1 MSKRGLL
8 FGSVGF
14 AVLVILPFIVLSVRE
29 YGTSQ
34 KYETG
39 GRTVRFAGEDWGA
52 PNPFLFYP
60 RGPGYVNMSYV
71 FDSLAWK
78 DEKGVTG
85 LLAESWEA
93 SRDMTVYTFALRPDA
108 RWHDGAPVGADD
120 VAFTFEY
127 FKKHIFPWSRLDIV
141 EKVRVLDDRRV
152 EFKLAH
158 PYAPFLVNVAGTVPI
173 IPRHVWEKVEDPR
186 TFREK
191 QAFIGSGP
199 FRFESYSKE
208 HGTYSFVASE
218 DYYLGKLRVR
228 KLEFV
233 AVGDPLL
240 ALKKG
245 EIDGL
250 SFWTRQLDAIGEFS
264 DDPGY
269 RVVKGPGNWVLKLMM
284 NLKDPVFGKLEVRR
298 ALASALDL
306 ADMAGRIKHGHV
318 TPGSAGFIPPSSEWH
333 NPGVRQYPY
342 DLEKAR
348 ALLEDAGFHD
358 ADDDGV
364 RENANGGKLSYT
376 LLTSPNYV
384 READYIAGQAR
395 LIGILLTVKT
405 LPVPT
410 LDPMLKEGRFLLAVN
425 GHGGIGGDPDMLR
438 TNFCEG
444 WLWDTG
450 GYSNDE
456 LAELGRQ
463 QMVESDIKKRRAL
476 ICRMQEIIAEDLP
489 VIPLW
494 YPDIYFVYNPAAL
507 DGWFYTPGGV
517 GLGIPTI
524 NNKLVYVERKDQ

>member
-8 FGSVGF
+8 LGSAGF
-14 AVLVILPFIVLSVRE
+14 AVLVILPFILLSVRE
-29 YGTSQ
+29 YGSSQ

-39 GRTVRFAGEDWGA
+39 ARTVRFAGEDWGA

-60 RGPGYVNMSYV
+60 RGPGYINMSYV
-71 FDSLAWK
+71 FDTLTWK
-78 DEKGVTG
+78 DKKGVTG
-85 LLAESWEA
+85 LLAESWEI
-93 SRDMTVYTFALRPDA
+93 SQDMTVYTFTLRKNI
-108 RWHDGAPVGADD
+108 RWHDGEYVSAGD
-120 VAFTFEY
+120 VAFTFNY
-127 FKKHIFPWSRLDIV
+127 FKKHVFPWSRLDVV
-141 EKVRVLDDRRV
+141 EKVSALDDRRV
-152 EFKLAH
+152 EFKLVH
-158 PYAPFLVNVAGTVPI
+158 PYAPFLVNVTGTVPI
-173 IPRHVWEKVEDPR
+173 IPRHIWEKIGDPR
-186 TFREK
+186 TFSGPG
-191 QAFIGSGP
+191 AFVGSGP

-218 DYYLGKLRVR
+218 DYHLGKLRVG

-264 DDPGY
+264 NDPAY
-269 RVVKGPGNWVLKLMM
+269 KIVKGPGNWVLKLMI
-284 NLKDPVFGKLEVRR
+284 NLKDPVLGKQEVRHAIAR
-298 ALASALDL
+298 ALNLEDVAK
-306 ADMAGRIKHGHV
+306 RIKHGHV
-318 TPGSAGFIPPSSEWH
+318 TPGSAGFLPPSSDWY
-333 NPGVRQYPY
+333 NSKVRRYPY

-348 ALLEDAGFHD
+348 ALLDEAGFRD
-358 ADDDGV
+358 TDDDGV
-364 RENANGGKLSYT
+364 RENADGEELGYT

-395 LIGILLTVKT
+395 QIGILLTVKT

-410 LDPMLKEGRFLLAVN
+410 LDPMLKEGRFLIAVN
-425 GHGGIGGDPDMLR
+425 GHGGIGGDPDTLR

-450 GYSNDE
+450 GYSNEE
-456 LAELGRQ
+456 LAELGSR
-463 QMVESDIKKRRAL
+463 QMVESDIERRRVL
-476 ICRMQEIIAEDLP
+476 VNRMQEIIAEDLP

-494 YPDIYFVYNPAAL
+494 YPDIYFVYNPEAL

-517 GLGIPTI
+517 GVGIPSI
-524 NNKLVYVERKDQ
+524 NNKLVYVNRKDQ